1 MAGQGGYSE
10 RQKKPRGLRA
20 RSKASVEA
28 EERGRRGQGGKG
40 KGLAV
45 PRVFWDVLWVEL
57 DTQEA
62 GRNR

>member
-28 EERGRRGQGGKG
+28 EGIGGGGKEGRG
-40 KGLAV
+40 KGL
-45 PRVFWDVLWVEL
+45 LSLECS
-57 DTQEA
+57 
-62 GRNR
+62 GMSSG